1 MGKVALITGAS
12 RGIGRQIA
20 RDFAADGYGV
30 ILNYAKSQ
38 KAALE
43 LQEELGSCALAIQA
57 DVADEKAV
65 AAMMAKAKDRFGSI
79 DVLINNA
86 GVSSF
91 GLLGDYSGE
100 QWRAMFDVN
109 VHGAFYCIREILPGM
124 LAKKSGVILNIS
136 SMWGEIGASCE
147 VCYSATKAALIGL
160 TKALAKE
167 VGPSGIRVNCIA
179 PGVIDTDMNAHLSG
193 EDLQSLCQETPLGR
207 LGTAADVSALALFLA
222 SPKAGFITGQVLSAN
237 GGLVV

>member
-79 DVLINNA
+79 DVLINHA

-91 GLLGDYSGE
+91 GLVGD
-100 QWRAMFDVN
+100 
-109 VHGAFYCIREILPGM
+109 
-124 LAKKSGVILNIS
+124 
-136 SMWGEIGASCE
+136 
-147 VCYSATKAALIGL
+147 
-160 TKALAKE
+160 
-167 VGPSGIRVNCIA
+167 
-179 PGVIDTDMNAHLSG
+179 
-193 EDLQSLCQETPLGR
+193 
-207 LGTAADVSALALFLA
+207 
-222 SPKAGFITGQVLSAN
+222 
-237 GGLVV
+237 